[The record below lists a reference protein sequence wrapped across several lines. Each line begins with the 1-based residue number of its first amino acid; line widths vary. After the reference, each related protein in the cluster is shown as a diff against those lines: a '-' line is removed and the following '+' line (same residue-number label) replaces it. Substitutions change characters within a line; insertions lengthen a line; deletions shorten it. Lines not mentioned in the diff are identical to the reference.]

1 MNNFN
6 IMGVHQFLGDG
17 GHNNIKGE
25 LPRKGSLDN
34 LQEAWLKER
43 EEGVFEGRGG
53 GVDTSMHT
61 MT

>member
-53 GVDTSMHT
+53 GGG
-61 MT
+61 

>member
-25 LPRKGSLDN
+25 LPRKGSLDAHYD
-34 LQEAWLKER
+34 LILVHAR
-43 EEGVFEGRGG
+43 
-53 GVDTSMHT
+53 T
-61 MT
+61 